1 MAKLNIL
8 IMKDKQKPK
17 DWKITKFL
25 KEKAPNLLSKVA
37 DVLPNKGGLGII
49 KNLISN
55 NKELSP
61 EDKEMALKLIEIDML
76 EMQEVSKRWDSDM
89 TSDSWL
95 SKNVRPL
102 TLIVVVAF
110 LVIMTFFD
118 GLGWVE
124 VDSAWIQLWNMLS
137 VTVVGGYFAVRSL
150 DKRGKVK

>member
-1 MAKLNIL
+1 MNPL
-8 IMKDKQKPK
+8 
-17 DWKITKFL
+17 ITKL
-25 KEKAPNLLSKVA
+25 LGKGAQDTIEAVSNVVDRYVSTPEEKERVRASIEAEISSRWKA
-37 DVLPNKGGLGII
+37 
-49 KNLISN
+49 
-55 NKELSP
+55 
-61 EDKEMALKLIEIDML
+61 DMG
-76 EMQEVSKRWDSDM
+76 
-89 TSDSWL
+89 SDSWL

-124 VDSAWIQLWNMLS
+124 VDPAWISLWNMLS

>member
-1 MAKLNIL
+1 M
-8 IMKDKQKPK
+8 
-17 DWKITKFL
+17 
-25 KEKAPNLLSKVA
+25 
-37 DVLPNKGGLGII
+37 G
-49 KNLISN
+49 
-55 NKELSP
+55 
-61 EDKEMALKLIEIDML
+61 
-76 EMQEVSKRWDSDM
+76 
-89 TSDSWL
+89 SDSWL

-124 VDSAWIQLWNMLS
+124 VDPAWISLWNMLS